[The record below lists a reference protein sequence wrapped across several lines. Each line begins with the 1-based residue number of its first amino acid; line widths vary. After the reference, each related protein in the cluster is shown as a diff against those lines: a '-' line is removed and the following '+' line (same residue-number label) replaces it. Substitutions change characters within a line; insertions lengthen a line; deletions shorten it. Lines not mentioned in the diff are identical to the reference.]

1 MSQTSQST
9 VRTPD
14 ARRVL
19 GVGLRAAVVAA
30 AVNTVIWF
38 VGNIVDVMK
47 VPAPAPAIFSV
58 LGVLVGGVIF
68 LALSRVTS
76 KARTI
81 FLIVSVVFLV
91 AYAAAPIQAMQA
103 PPMPGGE
110 PFNMATMIATQLMH
124 LVAAAA
130 AIWAYTRAR

>member
-1 MSQTSQST
+1 MSQTSPST

-38 VGNIVDVMK
+38 VGNIVDAMK

-110 PFNMATMIATQLMH
+110 SFNMATMIATQLMH
-124 LVAAAA
+124 LVAGAA
-130 AIWAYTRAR
+130 AIWAYTRLR

>member
-1 MSQTSQST
+1 MSQATMN
-9 VRTPD
+9 VPN

-38 VGNIVDVMK
+38 AGNIVDAMK

-76 KARTI
+76 KARTV
-81 FLIVSVVFLV
+81 FLIVSVVFLAV
-91 AYAAAPIQAMQA
+91 YAVAPIQAMQA
-103 PPMPGGE
+103 APMPGGE

-124 LVAAAA
+124 LVAGAA
-130 AIWAYTRAR
+130 AIWAYTVRK

>member
-1 MSQTSQST
+1 MSQTSPST

-38 VGNIVDVMK
+38 VGNIVDAMK

-103 PPMPGGE
+103 SPMPGGE
-110 PFNMATMIATQLMH
+110 SFNMATMIATQLMH
-124 LVAAAA
+124 LVAGAA
-130 AIWAYTRAR
+130 AIWAYTRLR

>member
-1 MSQTSQST
+1 

-38 VGNIVDVMK
+38 VGNIVDAMK

-110 PFNMATMIATQLMH
+110 SFNMATMIATQLMH
-124 LVAAAA
+124 LVAGAA
-130 AIWAYTRAR
+130 AIWAYTRLR